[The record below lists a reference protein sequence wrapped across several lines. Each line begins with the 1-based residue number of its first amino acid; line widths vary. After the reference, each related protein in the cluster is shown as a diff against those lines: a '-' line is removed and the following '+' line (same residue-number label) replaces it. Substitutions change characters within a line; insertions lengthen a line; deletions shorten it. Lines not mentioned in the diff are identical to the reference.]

1 MENTYVFKIINNT
14 LYIDKYNNTNNKKD
28 LVFSLSY
35 LQSNYNLVIAILN
48 LGINKNK
55 VNSCIISIKD
65 DLPYIIKLIN
75 EFPTIE
81 KITFSKNF
89 IINNELFNTLNNNIN
104 VDKVECYKLDHRIKI
119 KNNPYS
125 LKYYTRNKY
134 LRNKNISKV
143 LTVLIVIS
151 TLVFIHSV
159 YYEFKEVKQVNDSVN
174 EAIDIR
180 NDYTINIS
188 ANNSSNNIG
197 ISNPNNST
205 NYSKVFEKLSEINSD
220 TVGWITVNNTKIDYP
235 VVKTT
240 NNDYYLNHDFNK
252 KQNSKGWIFMDSRNN
267 STSLDDN
274 TIIYGHNI
282 VSSGIMYAD
291 IVKLFS
297 KSFYDNNDNN
307 YISFNTKNNNMKWKI
322 FSVYKTDDNTDYL
335 KNNFK
340 TNEDFNT
347 FIKSLKK
354 QSEIE
359 FNTNIKVDDNTKII
373 TLSTCQSNNSRYVVH
388 AILEQ

>member
-1 MENTYVFKIINNT
+1 
-14 LYIDKYNNTNNKKD
+14 
-28 LVFSLSY
+28 
-35 LQSNYNLVIAILN
+35 
-48 LGINKNK
+48 
-55 VNSCIISIKD
+55 
-65 DLPYIIKLIN
+65 
-75 EFPTIE
+75 
-81 KITFSKNF
+81 
-89 IINNELFNTLNNNIN
+89 
-104 VDKVECYKLDHRIKI
+104 
-119 KNNPYS
+119 
-125 LKYYTRNKY
+125 
-134 LRNKNISKV
+134 
-143 LTVLIVIS
+143 
-151 TLVFIHSV
+151 
-159 YYEFKEVKQVNDSVN
+159 
-174 EAIDIR
+174 
-180 NDYTINIS
+180 
-188 ANNSSNNIG
+188 
-197 ISNPNNST
+197 
-205 NYSKVFEKLSEINSD
+205 
-220 TVGWITVNNTKIDYP
+220 
-235 VVKTT
+235 
-240 NNDYYLNHDFNK
+240 
-252 KQNSKGWIFMDSRNN
+252 MDSRNN